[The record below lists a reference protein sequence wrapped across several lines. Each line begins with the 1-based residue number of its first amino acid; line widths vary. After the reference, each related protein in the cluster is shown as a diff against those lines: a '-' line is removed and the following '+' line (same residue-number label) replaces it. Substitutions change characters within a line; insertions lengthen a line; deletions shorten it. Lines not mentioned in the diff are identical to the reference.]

1 MRSAWASCSPAAIG
15 FCLHPDVW
23 YPEVG
28 MTRVAKL
35 KAKLAKPKVVAP
47 AIRSSYVVVAN
58 WKMNLGD
65 QAGVRA
71 ASQVAASYAKL
82 GARSPLVICP
92 PFTVL
97 REVCAAV
104 GSSGIQVGSQD
115 VSARPEGAHTGEVSA
130 AMVAAAGCRYAIVGH
145 SERRQHLGETDAA
158 VNAKVLRALEAGLTP
173 ILCVGETWDER
184 SDGQPELVV
193 MRQLQS
199 ALAGI
204 TLGADRQLLVA
215 YEPRWAI
222 GTGQPVE
229 PDEAR
234 HMAHLINHLAVDGE
248 HFGFSCVH
256 PQRQVHVLYGGS
268 ITPQNIADFSLPG
281 VLDGALIGGASLA
294 PASLLALVRAVA

>member
-1 MRSAWASCSPAAIG
+1 MP
-15 FCLHPDVW
+15 
-23 YPEVG
+23 
-28 MTRVAKL
+28 RVAK
-35 KAKLAKPKVVAP
+35 AKLKVAKQRAATPAP
-47 AIRSSYVVVAN
+47 RLGATVVAN
-58 WKMNLGD
+58 WKMYLGD

-71 ASQVAASYAKL
+71 AVQVAASYGKL
-82 GARSPLVICP
+82 AVKSPLVICP

-97 REVCAAV
+97 RDVHAAV
-104 GSSGIQVGSQD
+104 HAAGIPVGSQD
-115 VSARPEGAHTGEVSA
+115 VSASQEGAHTGDISA

-145 SERRQHLGETDAA
+145 SERRQHLGETDAM
-158 VNAKVLRALEAGLTP
+158 VNAKLHRALEAGLTP

-199 ALAGI
+199 ALAGVS
-204 TLGADRQLLVA
+204 LGAERQLIVA

-234 HMAHLINHLAVDGE
+234 HMGHLINHLAHDGE

-256 PQRQVHVLYGGS
+256 PQRQVKVLYGGS
-268 ITPQNIADFSLPG
+268 VTPQNIGDYCVPG
-281 VLDGALIGGASLA
+281 VLDGALVGGASLA
-294 PASLLALVRAVA
+294 PPNLLALVRAVS